1 MLNLKKLK
9 SENIRKLLAQSRYS
23 NKNLDFS
30 NISSYK
36 NLQKAKA
43 SQSTKTKIEI

>member
-1 MLNLKKLK
+1 MLDLKKLK
-9 SENIRKLLAQSRYS
+9 SENIRKLLAQSRYL

-30 NISSYK
+30 HISFYK

-43 SQSTKTKIEI
+43 SQNTKTKIEL